1 MSFGG
6 IAKGESV
13 RKIVTHCSKG
23 CYRDRF
29 KLQCVAMQGMIIS
42 DEELRSQK
50 ERGHPEVDST
60 DVFLELGI
68 GREIGVCAN
77 FKVGGACGSERIEY

>member
-1 MSFGG
+1 M
-6 IAKGESV
+6 
-13 RKIVTHCSKG
+13 
-23 CYRDRF
+23 
-29 KLQCVAMQGMIIS
+29 KL
-42 DEELRSQK
+42 K
-50 ERGHPEVDST
+50 RGHPEVDST